1 MLGPGVQQILRGS
14 TGPMQESLWETCRL
28 FLSAQWAQTFREL
41 GGDPVALDPGMPPCG
56 LASLQ
61 EGSQDRH

>member
-1 MLGPGVQQILRGS
+1 
-14 TGPMQESLWETCRL
+14 MQESLWETCRL
-28 FLSAQWAQTFREL
+28 FLSAQWAQTVREL